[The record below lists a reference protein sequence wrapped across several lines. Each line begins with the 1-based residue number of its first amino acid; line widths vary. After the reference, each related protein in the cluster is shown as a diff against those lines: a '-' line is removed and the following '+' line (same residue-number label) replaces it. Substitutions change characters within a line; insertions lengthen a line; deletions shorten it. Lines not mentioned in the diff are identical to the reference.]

1 MSYYAILNTLKTELE
16 ATNLVNTVTE
26 GDIFRVDLS
35 KQTIFPLAHIMINN
49 ATFENNVIRYNVS
62 IIAMDIVDI
71 SKDETTDIFVG
82 NDNEQDVL
90 NTQVIM
96 LNRVYD
102 KLRRGDYF
110 LNSGIIDGNPTLE
123 PFIERFEN
131 NLAGWTMTFDYL
143 VSNEMTICDTD
154 LTVNVYSQI
163 VEFND
168 SFMNSIIYRCN
179 GEPVAYSYGQNQP
192 NLIDLIAMFNQ
203 NPPVQ
208 ESATFLEYG
217 ICYDNGDGRVRMEMT
232 QQAYNTL
239 SCGGTLTLDV
249 IYD

>member
-1 MSYYAILNTLKTELE
+1 MSYYAILNTIKTELE

-35 KQTIFPLAHIMINN
+35 KQTIFPLSHIMVNT
-49 ATFENNVIRYNVS
+49 ATFENNVIRYNIS

-90 NTQVIM
+90 NTQVVM

-102 KLRRGDYF
+102 KLIRGDYF
-110 LNSGIIDGNPTLE
+110 LNAGIIDGNPTLE

-143 VSNEMTICDTD
+143 IGNEMTVC
-154 LTVNVYSQI
+154 
-163 VEFND
+163 ND
-168 SFMNSIIYRCN
+168 
-179 GEPVAYSYGQNQP
+179 
-192 NLIDLIAMFNQ
+192 
-203 NPPVQ
+203 
-208 ESATFLEYG
+208 
-217 ICYDNGDGRVRMEMT
+217 
-232 QQAYNTL
+232 
-239 SCGGTLTLDV
+239 
-249 IYD
+249 

>member
-49 ATFENNVIRYNVS
+49 ASFESNVIRYNVS
-62 IIAMDIVDI
+62 IIAMDLVDI

-143 VSNEMTICDTD
+143 VSNEMTICD
-154 LTVNVYSQI
+154 
-163 VEFND
+163 E
-168 SFMNSIIYRCN
+168 
-179 GEPVAYSYGQNQP
+179 
-192 NLIDLIAMFNQ
+192 
-203 NPPVQ
+203 
-208 ESATFLEYG
+208 
-217 ICYDNGDGRVRMEMT
+217 
-232 QQAYNTL
+232 
-239 SCGGTLTLDV
+239 
-249 IYD
+249 